1 MPEKCTSDG
10 HPRSCSSRSCNL
22 RLQYAYIRLE
32 FSPFA
37 GSPNT
42 SSKEDF
48 MPAVNLVPLSLGELL
63 DQTFS
68 YLRKHFWLFA
78 GIMVAPEALLVG
90 FNILMQIFFK
100 MPQPLPGTRAPAPAQ
115 MAAYA
120 IRAGLSTLAILLSY
134 YIVYA
139 LALGATTH
147 ALSEIHL
154 GRTTTIRESYRA
166 VRRRLGRLINVTL
179 TIVIRTFGVF
189 ALAVFVLAF
198 SVAFMGSIPKSLA
211 WLALILGLGLFVG
224 FLITGILLVIFLV
237 RYSVAVPALVLEN
250 LSARQALK
258 RSVSLTKGYLWRLL
272 VVGVLML
279 LIRAV
284 VVFLCQAPF
293 TIVAMLMVF
302 KGARPS
308 VWITIPSMLVGG
320 ACGAATTP
328 LFMIGFAL
336 AYYDL
341 RVRKEGFDLQ
351 LMMAHLDETLPQ
363 GAPAGQQSEDVAPLA
378 DAGVFAMC
386 LLTLVTAGLYQ
397 PIWFLSRRKALNNL
411 HSQEKLGVWPL
422 VMALAALLASLCLPI
437 IGSFKW
443 GSWVETENTI
453 PPLHPL
459 ILLLVAGV
467 ILIVQSFKVRRILL
481 DHLAPREGGMFS
493 AGIRMQHEESVSR
506 TETFFFGI
514 FYLQHKINGMLDR
527 FLSDAGNSGETNSRA
542 PSPLPVPPVIP

>member
-1 MPEKCTSDG
+1 
-10 HPRSCSSRSCNL
+10 
-22 RLQYAYIRLE
+22 
-32 FSPFA
+32 
-37 GSPNT
+37 
-42 SSKEDF
+42 

-90 FNILMQIFFK
+90 FNILMQTFFR
-100 MPQPLPGTRAPAPAQ
+100 MPQPLPGARTPPAAQ
-115 MAAYA
+115 MATYA
-120 IRAGLSTLAILLSY
+120 TRAGVSTFAILLSY

-166 VRRRLGRLINVTL
+166 IARRLGRLINVTL

-189 ALAVFVLAF
+189 VLAVFVLAF
-198 SVAFMGSIPKSLA
+198 SVVLMGSLPRSLA
-211 WLALILGLGLFVG
+211 WLSLILGLGLFVG

-258 RSVSLTKGYLWRLL
+258 RSVALTKGFLWRLL
-272 VVGVLML
+272 VVGALML

-293 TIVAMLMVF
+293 TIVAMLMAF
-302 KGARPS
+302 KGAYPS
-308 VWITIPSMLVGG
+308 VWVTIPSMLLGG
-320 ACGAATTP
+320 ACGAATAP

-351 LMMAHLDETLPQ
+351 LMMAHLDEKLPQ
-363 GAPAGQQSEDVAPLA
+363 GATGEQQSEDVAPLA

-411 HSQEKLGVWPL
+411 HSPEKLGVWPL
-422 VMALAALLASLCLPI
+422 AMVLAALLASLCLTI
-437 IGSFKW
+437 IGSLKW
-443 GSWVETENTI
+443 GSWVEAENAF
-453 PPLHPL
+453 PPLHAF
-459 ILLLVAGV
+459 ILLVAGV

-481 DHLAPREGGMFS
+481 DHLAPREEGMFS
-493 AGIRMQHEESVSR
+493 AGIRMQHEELFSR
-506 TETFFFGI
+506 MGTFFFGI
-514 FYLQHKINGMLDR
+514 FYLQRKINGLLDR
-527 FLSDAGNSGETNSRA
+527 FIPDADGSGATRFRA
-542 PSPLPVPPVIP
+542 PSALPVPPVIP

>member
-1 MPEKCTSDG
+1 
-10 HPRSCSSRSCNL
+10 
-22 RLQYAYIRLE
+22 
-32 FSPFA
+32 
-37 GSPNT
+37 
-42 SSKEDF
+42 

-90 FNILMQIFFK
+90 FNILMQIFFR
-100 MPQPLPGTRAPAPAQ
+100 MPQPVPGARTPPAAQ

-120 IRAGLSTLAILLSY
+120 TRAGVSTLAILLSY

-154 GRTTTIRESYRA
+154 GRTTTIRESYGA
-166 VRRRLGRLINVTL
+166 IGRRLGRLINVTL
-179 TIVIRTFGVF
+179 TIVIRTFGAFV
-189 ALAVFVLAF
+189 LAVFVLAF
-198 SVAFMGSIPKSLA
+198 SVVLMGSLPKSLA

-224 FLITGILLVIFLV
+224 FLITGTLLVIFLV

-279 LIRAV
+279 LIRVV

-293 TIVAMLMVF
+293 TIVATLMAF
-302 KGARPS
+302 KGAYPS
-308 VWITIPSMLVGG
+308 VWVTIPSMLVGG
-320 ACGAATTP
+320 ACGAATAP

-363 GAPAGQQSEDVAPLA
+363 GAGGRQPSKEAAPLA

-422 VMALAALLASLCLPI
+422 AIALAAMVASLCLPI

-443 GSWVETENTI
+443 RSWVEAENAF
-453 PPLHPL
+453 PPLHPF
-459 ILLLVAGV
+459 ILLVAGV

-481 DHLAPREGGMFS
+481 DHLAPREEGMFS
-493 AGIRMQHEESVSR
+493 AGIRMQHEELFSR

-514 FYLQHKINGMLDR
+514 FYLQHRINGLLDR
-527 FLSDAGNSGETNSRA
+527 FISDAGGSGETKFRA

>member
-1 MPEKCTSDG
+1 MP
-10 HPRSCSSRSCNL
+10 P
-22 RLQYAYIRLE
+22 
-32 FSPFA
+32 
-37 GSPNT
+37 
-42 SSKEDF
+42 
-48 MPAVNLVPLSLGELL
+48 VNLVPLSLGELL

-100 MPQPLPGTRAPAPAQ
+100 MPQPVPGTRAPAPAQ

-120 IRAGLSTLAILLSY
+120 MRAGLSTFAILLSY

-189 ALAVFVLAF
+189 ALAVIILAF
-198 SVAFMGSIPKSLA
+198 SMVLMGPLPKPLA

-224 FLITGILLVIFLV
+224 FLITGVLLVIFLV

-250 LSARQALK
+250 LSARQALT
-258 RSVSLTKGYLWRLL
+258 RSVTLTKGFLWRLL
-272 VVGVLML
+272 VVGALML
-279 LIRAV
+279 IIRAV

-293 TIVAMLMVF
+293 TIVAMLMVA
-302 KGARPS
+302 KGAYPS
-308 VWITIPSMLVGG
+308 VWITIPSTLVGG
-320 ACGAATTP
+320 ACGAATAP

-351 LMMAHLDETLPQ
+351 LMMSHLDETLPQ
-363 GAPAGQQSEDVAPLA
+363 GSAGWQHSKDAAPLA

-397 PIWFLSRRKALNNL
+397 PIWFLIRRKALNNL

-422 VMALAALLASLCLPI
+422 VMVLAALLASLCLPI
-437 IGSFKW
+437 IGSIKW
-443 GSWVETENTI
+443 GSWVEAENAF
-453 PPLHPL
+453 PPLHL
-459 ILLLVAGV
+459 SILLVAGV

-481 DHLAPREGGMFS
+481 DHLAPGEEEMFS
-493 AGIRMQHEESVSR
+493 AGIRMQHEELFSR
-506 TETFFFGI
+506 MGTFFFGI
-514 FYLQHKINGMLDR
+514 FYLQHKINGLLDR
-527 FLSDAGNSGETNSRA
+527 FISDAGGSGETKFRA
-542 PSPLPVPPVIP
+542 PSPLSVPPVIS